1 MDAAIARRSS
11 TDENETKED
20 LMSVT
25 FFASGASDAV
35 DSPTLILTNNQAR
48 NFLHW
53 LGLPSRE
60 LCGSMWAADLAE
72 RVRRVLHAAVVDDG
86 DEGEPPVKLTHPSG
100 GSDFFGGRPLGALA
114 GWARQLLRI
123 TEKAGLG
130 DVAWT

>member
-1 MDAAIARRSS
+1 
-11 TDENETKED
+11 
-20 LMSVT
+20 MSVT

-72 RVRRVLHAAVVDDG
+72 RIRRVLHPEVVDVG
-86 DEGEPPVKLTHPSG
+86 DEGEPPVKLNPSERRLRLLRRPTARSASG
-100 GSDFFGGRPLGALA
+100 MGSSTAADHREGRPWGC
-114 GWARQLLRI
+114 GV
-123 TEKAGLG
+123 
-130 DVAWT
+130 DVT